1 MEELLMNEILIK
13 LQDQL
18 ISSMIEELA
27 KRGELKDFIKFGRE
41 EAKKDGRYTEELQ
54 KFFDEIEEQFCDN
67 IDWDKLFD
75 IVGETTNNRKVMG
88 FRQDKCIIINNRT
101 LSDDEVEDYMET
113 ETAPINLDKLNK
125 ALEPI
130 NIKLE
135 FIEAIDN
142 PFDLD
147 GFQNF
152 VRFKVVELD

>member
-1 MEELLMNEILIK
+1 MNMEEMMKDLSNILISNIISNLVKEDK
-13 LQDQL
+13 LD
-18 ISSMIEELA
+18 
-27 KRGELKDFIKFGRE
+27 DFIGFARE
-41 EAKKDGRYTEELQ
+41 KAKEDGMDTEELMS
-54 KFFDEIEEQFCDN
+54 FFDELEEKFCDG
-67 IDWDKLFD
+67 IDWDKLFS

-88 FRQDKCIIINNRT
+88 FRQDKCIIVENRT
-101 LSDDEVEDYMET
+101 LSHDEVEEYMET

-125 ALEPI
+125 ALKPI
-130 NIKLE
+130 NVKLE

>member
-1 MEELLMNEILIK
+1 MKDLSDILISNIIGNLVKEDK
-13 LQDQL
+13 LD
-18 ISSMIEELA
+18 
-27 KRGELKDFIKFGRE
+27 DFIGFARE
-41 EAKKDGRYTEELQ
+41 KAKEDGMDTEELMS
-54 KFFDEIEEQFCDN
+54 FFDELEEKFCDN

-88 FRQDKCIIINNRT
+88 FRQDKCIIVENKT
-101 LSDDEVEDYMET
+101 LSNDEVEDYMGT

>member
-1 MEELLMNEILIK
+1 MKDLSDILISNIIGNLVKEDK
-13 LQDQL
+13 LD
-18 ISSMIEELA
+18 
-27 KRGELKDFIKFGRE
+27 DFIGFARE
-41 EAKKDGRYTEELQ
+41 KAKEDGMDTEELMS
-54 KFFDEIEEQFCDN
+54 FFDELEEKFCDN
-67 IDWDKLFD
+67 IDWDKLFS

-88 FRQDKCIIINNRT
+88 FRQDKCIIVENRT
-101 LSDDEVEDYMET
+101 LSNDEVEKYMET
-113 ETAPINLDKLNK
+113 ETAPINLGKLNK

-130 NIKLE
+130 HIKLE